1 MTKKHQADSNS
12 SSTVHKHDTKSTD
25 TYNLTKHINRHCVT
39 LCPTN
44 IIPLYDLSYIKRYLI
59 GLLAHVTGKQN
70 GMSPGE

>member
-1 MTKKHQADSNS
+1 MTKKHQADSNL

-44 IIPLYDLSYIKRYLI
+44 IIPLYDYRI
-59 GLLAHVTGKQN
+59 
-70 GMSPGE
+70 